1 MDELSLQHCT
11 VGYIAR
17 QSEMPRWGQL
27 GCNGLIVIDAAQQIV
42 CPATT
47 AFMQL
52 RGLAFRH
59 VEALL
64 DALLEGEEK
73 GEEGGVGGVARR
85 AVMPK
90 ACPGEMVRLDT
101 ENPAMRGRVG
111 VVMDTPGPMG
121 VPLDERRSTVCL
133 LGEGKGGR
141 GGRGGQGGD
150 APPRQVR
157 VLPEKLTVIG
167 TQVRPLT
174 QEDAARVEWARR
186 ALEGRGGGSG
196 GSGSGSGSGGGSRAL
211 TGESKGGGCCGGGGG
226 GGGGGCG
233 SCACGDQSPSSS
245 PSPSSSAVGKI
256 RSVKV
261 EEMDR
266 EHEECALA
274 LEGLARDRNAASL
287 EVVLD
292 VYRRHFNH
300 EEVLLDTTIYA
311 AAAAR
316 SSSSSSIGSGSGSG
330 GNALGGF
337 SVEGSMR
344 KSHYGDHARLVKEL
358 EGELGV
364 LRGKAAACG
373 GGG

>member
-1 MDELSLQHCT
+1 MAIGCAGPQLAEAFVDELSLQHCT

-73 GEEGGVGGVARR
+73 GEEGRVGGVARR

-141 GGRGGQGGD
+141 GGGGGQGGEG
-150 APPRQVR
+150 ASRENTEQSGRQSRKAGKGAAGKAGTPP
-157 VLPEKLTVIG
+157 PGK
-167 TQVRPLT
+167 
-174 QEDAARVEWARR
+174 
-186 ALEGRGGGSG
+186 
-196 GSGSGSGSGGGSRAL
+196 
-211 TGESKGGGCCGGGGG
+211 
-226 GGGGGCG
+226 
-233 SCACGDQSPSSS
+233 CACSR
-245 PSPSSSAVGKI
+245 
-256 RSVKV
+256 RS
-261 EEMDR
+261 
-266 EHEECALA
+266 
-274 LEGLARDRNAASL
+274 
-287 EVVLD
+287 
-292 VYRRHFNH
+292 
-300 EEVLLDTTIYA
+300 
-311 AAAAR
+311 
-316 SSSSSSIGSGSGSG
+316 
-330 GNALGGF
+330 
-337 SVEGSMR
+337 
-344 KSHYGDHARLVKEL
+344 
-358 EGELGV
+358 
-364 LRGKAAACG
+364 
-373 GGG
+373 